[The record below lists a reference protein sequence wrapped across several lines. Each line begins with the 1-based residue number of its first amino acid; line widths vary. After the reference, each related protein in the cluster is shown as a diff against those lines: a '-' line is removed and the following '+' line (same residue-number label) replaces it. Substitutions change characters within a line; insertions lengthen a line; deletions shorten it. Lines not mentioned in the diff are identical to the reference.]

1 MDRLEIFPLENVSR
15 MFSFSCGEES
25 MDEYIRNGLQQS
37 IEAHFCKAFEVKC
50 KGEIVA
56 FFALNF
62 DSLELDCQEAYDILH
77 RKDNPIEIALEYE
90 DVFKNKHSYPA
101 IEISFLAVRNDVRN
115 SGIGSAVL
123 SEIIRLGKAQPIAGC
138 QFITVM
144 AYYRKGY
151 SAAGF
156 YKKKGFTKIKG
167 GGKETIRM
175 FLPLYVWKEIQDV

>member
-62 DSLELDCQEAYDILH
+62 DSLE
-77 RKDNPIEIALEYE
+77 YE

-115 SGIGSAVL
+115 SGCIV
-123 SEIIRLGKAQPIAGC
+123 SENDLISRLISH
-138 QFITVM
+138 I
-144 AYYRKGY
+144 
-151 SAAGF
+151 
-156 YKKKGFTKIKG
+156 
-167 GGKETIRM
+167 
-175 FLPLYVWKEIQDV
+175 

>member
-62 DSLELDCQEAYDILH
+62 DS
-77 RKDNPIEIALEYE
+77 LEYE